1 MVDNLFNY
9 MIQLIR
15 SLKRHGG
22 IPKLVE
28 GTGLENQQV
37 VRAALGFESLF
48 LRHFKISYRG
58 VEQLGSSSGS

>member
-1 MVDNLFNY
+1 

-48 LRHFKISYRG
+48 LRQTLKNAPKECSKGAFILNDNWFL
-58 VEQLGSSSGS
+58 LG

>member
-1 MVDNLFNY
+1 MVDNSFNY

-37 VRAALGFESLF
+37 GKPAPGFKSQL
-48 LRHFKISYRG
+48 LRH
-58 VEQLGSSSGS
+58 LSS